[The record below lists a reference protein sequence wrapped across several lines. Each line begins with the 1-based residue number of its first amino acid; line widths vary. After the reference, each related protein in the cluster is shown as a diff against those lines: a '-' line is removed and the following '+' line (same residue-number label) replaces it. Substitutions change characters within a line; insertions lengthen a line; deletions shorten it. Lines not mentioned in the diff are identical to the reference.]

1 MKTKTKDNRMEA
13 VEKMADDLLKIN
25 DKIKKQTEKANKLKS
40 QLLEEMQSRKIGL
53 VEGSDAVV
61 KITAGRKTTII
72 DVKKFKKLVTKEV
85 FLNSVSVG
93 VTSARQFA
101 GDPVISQCSD
111 IKQGNEYLT
120 VKHK

>member
-13 VEKMADDLLKIN
+13 LEKMADDLLKIN
-25 DKIKKQTEKANKLKS
+25 AKIKKQTDKANKLKS
-40 QLLEEMQSRKIGL
+40 QLLDEMQSRKIEF
-53 VEGSDAVV
+53 VEGSDSVA

-93 VTSARQFA
+93 VTSARKFA
-101 GDPVISQCSD
+101 GDPVISQCSE
-111 IKQGNEYLT
+111 IKQGSEYLT
-120 VKHK
+120 VKGK